1 MRLLNAMTRESRL
14 HLARVDL
21 NGTSRLPI
29 YKPSDAVDRVAA
41 TSPRYHCGN
50 NMIEA
55 RRRYRE
61 MTQSDPPASLLQFLQ
76 QNARRLLPLRVEL
89 CCLNRA
95 VRTSASRFLFGT
107 DGRRADLDARDTPRK
122 VGQSRSGRSMALKPL
137 AHPGRPGRGSASA
150 FGQVFDRRDFCVR
163 GIAPVYR
170 HDAWSA
176 RHIRW
181 GDCAGGTADDR
192 ERSDTQGCFRRFVA
206 RARDRVHRPSGACSA
221 GLGGF
226 FRWGRWI
233 YLGVNC
239 CATARSRFS
248 CRGPGCDS
256 DRRAGHDRRHRAR
269 AGTRAH
275 ATVPLPAHR
284 LSHRHSHRRRRRG

>member
-1 MRLLNAMTRESRL
+1 
-14 HLARVDL
+14 VKFD
-21 NGTSRLPI
+21 P
-29 YKPSDAVDRVAA
+29 AA
-41 TSPRYHCGN
+41 NR
-50 NMIEA
+50 
-55 RRRYRE
+55 

-181 GDCAGGTADDR
+181 GDLI
-192 ERSDTQGCFRRFVA
+192 A
-206 RARDRVHRPSGACSA
+206 RAARPMIESA
-221 GLGGF
+221 AILKDASDAS
-226 FRWGRWI
+226 W
-233 YLGVNC
+233 
-239 CATARSRFS
+239 
-248 CRGPGCDS
+248 RGPAIGS
-256 DRRAGHDRRHRAR
+256 IGRPAR
-269 AGTRAH
+269 AQ
-275 ATVPLPAHR
+275 PAWAAFSGGVDGFI
-284 LSHRHSHRRRRRG
+284 LA